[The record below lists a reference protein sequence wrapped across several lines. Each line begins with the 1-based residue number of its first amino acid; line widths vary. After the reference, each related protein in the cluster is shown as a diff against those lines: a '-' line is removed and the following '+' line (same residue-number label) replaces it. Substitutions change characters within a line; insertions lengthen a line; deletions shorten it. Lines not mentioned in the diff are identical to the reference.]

1 MRQRMRQFMTCVV
14 LDMETADMSMDLN
27 MNTDMKM
34 VVVNME
40 LRHQADMRYMNIM
53 NVSWQFQLIVWHRF

>member
-1 MRQRMRQFMTCVV
+1 MRQFMTCVV